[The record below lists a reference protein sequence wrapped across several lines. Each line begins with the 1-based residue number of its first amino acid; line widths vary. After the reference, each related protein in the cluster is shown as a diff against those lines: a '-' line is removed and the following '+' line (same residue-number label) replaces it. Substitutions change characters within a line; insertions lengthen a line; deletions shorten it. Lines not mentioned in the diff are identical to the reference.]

1 MGMFRGE
8 FFEYVVNGGADNK
21 WPVRRSAKGMYC
33 VYDIVSCMLEK
44 DVDRAHAF
52 KKACADNFPAVA
64 GMDLAK
70 DQFGASRVPAA
81 TKDQA
86 SKIVDFIRAAMTIP
100 GVRKMS
106 SVDELSL
113 PESDREND
121 RVRRDELVRVFGPGG
136 RVVTHVREDGFFDAF
151 QMVGAVSKAWT
162 LFARDDA
169 ETHAH
174 LRASLEAKGL
184 DWFDAVKRSSDG
196 CVWVHPE
203 VAVAL
208 AGWCDPEFVPRVR
221 RYVDAVED
229 FDAALANSEQEGR
242 VWEAVLG
249 RKEPI
254 SRKAHELKKARDRHA
269 VAQTRSTEASRHCAA
284 CWKEVRDAEARA
296 LAADKAAHEAC
307 QEALQARFELMCVDD
322 TTISRGL

>member
-1 MGMFRGE
+1 MFRGE
-8 FFEYVVNGGADNK
+8 FFEYVVNGGTDNK
-21 WPVRRSAKGMYC
+21 WPVRRSVKGLYC

-44 DVDRAHAF
+44 DVDRAQAF

-64 GMDLAK
+64 DMDLAK
-70 DQFGASRVPAA
+70 DRFGASMMPAA
-81 TKDQA
+81 TKEQA

-100 GVRKMS
+100 GVRKMG

-113 PESDREND
+113 PDSERAND
-121 RVRRDELVRVFGPGG
+121 RVGRDELVRVFGPGG
-136 RVVTHVREDGFFDAF
+136 KVFTHVRDDGFFNAF

-169 ETHAH
+169 ATQTQ

-184 DWFDAVKRSSDG
+184 DWFDAVKRSGDG

-221 RYVDAVED
+221 KYVDAATD
-229 FDAALANSEQEGR
+229 FDAALAASDQEGR
-242 VWEAVLG
+242 VWDAVLG
-249 RKEPI
+249 RKGPV
-254 SRKAHELKKARDRHA
+254 SRTALDLKKARDKHTA
-269 VAQTRSTEASRHCAA
+269 AQAAANEASLHCAS
-284 CWKEVRDAEARA
+284 CWKEVREAEARA
-296 LAADKAAHEAC
+296 LAADEAAHDAC
-307 QEALQARFELMCVDD
+307 QEALRARFELMCAH
-322 TTISRGL
+322 TTA